1 MHAVPATQ
9 PLLSSATIYS
19 VAPLSR
25 EKGRCD
31 GGLHCAVRGTSP
43 ERTDHR
49 EKWSGAGKTETY
61 HLCFLAKMM
70 RIADSPRCCVRIFC
84 FSCKKTNT
92 DEKIEIRSI
101 FNIL

>member
-1 MHAVPATQ
+1 MGDCTVRYEEPVRKGQ
-9 PLLSSATIYS
+9 TI
-19 VAPLSR
+19 L
-25 EKGRCD
+25 
-31 GGLHCAVRGTSP
+31 
-43 ERTDHR
+43 
-49 EKWSGAGKTETY
+49 EKWSGIGKTETY